1 MSHRLRKFVVVL
13 LLVLIAVKTAAV
25 LARGPVSI
33 EMDAAGYW
41 RLATS
46 VMGGDLLMMDQ
57 PIAYRT
63 PVYPWFVAAVRSVAG
78 SQALHWIVAIQGLLS
93 VASIGIAARLA
104 KRITRL
110 PLALPLTLVVSLP
123 AMSAI
128 VFSATLLSESLFV
141 FALMLNLSAM
151 QSYYE
156 RETTT
161 SAVWVGLT
169 FALTLLTRP
178 IVLLLWIPH
187 VIFVGMIHFRRWS
200 MRRPLTAVGAKS
212 NGLTMRGRVLHVLI
226 AGGVTAA
233 MVMPWLARNQVMF
246 GKPFLTEFV
255 GRNLWVVTFQ
265 DGAGAG
271 LVIPDST
278 SGNSLKAR
286 LDRVAVIE
294 GRDATW
300 VVSDGLVRSGLSD
313 PQADQLMKAVAVE
326 AIKKSPRAFAA
337 KAVRRYVNVWR
348 TRATDLPVQGN
359 PGQFFGQATWQ
370 EPMPL
375 VDGMLRYRASNML
388 WASTALMILIAIAT
402 LSMVV
407 HKPTRLQGLWL
418 AMCFGYFTVITGSF
432 EIPAYRYRMVLEP
445 VAAAVVGAGLAIGL
459 SKRTRAA
466 RPIS

>member
-1 MSHRLRKFVVVL
+1 MRKFVVVL

-41 RLATS
+41 RLSTS
-46 VMGGDLLMMDQ
+46 VMGGDLLLMDQ

-63 PVYPWFVAAVRSVAG
+63 PVYPWFVATVRSVAG
-78 SQALHWIVAIQGLLS
+78 SQALLWIVVIQGLLW
-93 VASIGIAARLA
+93 VASLWIAARLA

-110 PLALPLTLVVSLP
+110 PLALPLTLLVSLP
-123 AMSAI
+123 AVSAI

-141 FALMLNLSAM
+141 FALMLNLSAT
-151 QSYYE
+151 QSYFE
-156 RETTT
+156 RETNT
-161 SAVWVGLT
+161 SAVWVGVT
-169 FALTLLTRP
+169 FALMLLTRP

-187 VIFVGMIHFRRWS
+187 VIFLGMVHLRRRS
-200 MRRPLTAVGAKS
+200 MRRPSAALGLKS
-212 NGLTMRGRVLHVLI
+212 YGLKMRSRVLHVLI
-226 AGGVTAA
+226 AGGVIAA

-265 DGAGAG
+265 DGSGAG
-271 LVIPDST
+271 LAIPDSV
-278 SGNSLKAR
+278 SGRSLKAR
-286 LDRVAVIE
+286 LDRVGVVE

-300 VVSDGLVRSGLSD
+300 LVSDGLTRSGLSD
-313 PQADQLMKAVAVE
+313 PQADQLMKAVAIE
-326 AIKKSPRAFAA
+326 AIKKSPRVFAA

-348 TRATDLPVQGN
+348 TRATDLPTQGDT
-359 PGQFFGQATWQ
+359 GQFFGQTKWQ
-370 EPMPL
+370 KSIPL
-375 VDGMLRYRASNML
+375 VDGILRYRASNLL
-388 WASTALMILIAIAT
+388 WANTGLMILIAIAT

-407 HKPTRLQGLWL
+407 HRPTRLQGLWL

-445 VAAAVVGAGLAIGL
+445 VAALVVGAGLAIVL